1 MFRAIVFL
9 VVVIVIAAAVG
20 WVGVRPGEV
29 SIVWLGHHIDAPIR
43 IALLAAF
50 LLVALAIVLWSL
62 WRLLTR
68 SPRQIALARADS
80 RRRKA
85 YRALTQGMV
94 AVAAGDA
101 GEARRQAKLAGTL
114 LNDPPLTLL
123 LAAQAAQLEGDERAA
138 EKYFRA
144 MLDRPETAFLGL
156 RGLLMQSLKAGNN
169 GESLKLARQAA
180 TERPNTAWAVSTL
193 LDLELRS
200 GEWAHALLTLKR
212 AERLKTIDAAA
223 ARRTRAVILTEQAR
237 GSADPDGAIG
247 LLREAVKLAP
257 DLLPA
262 RTLLSLSMARA
273 GRGRE
278 ATRVVEQGWAAAP
291 HGELAAAYAQIEPG
305 EEPLARVRR
314 FERLSGLNPTH
325 LESRLALASAD
336 LAAGLWGKARTELE
350 QALAL
355 VGSHDDG
362 SGKAVPQRLARLMA
376 RLEEGEGGDAATVRR
391 WLIAAAEAPADPAW
405 TCDKCGTVAA
415 GWSALCAHC
424 GSFDTLVWRT
434 TLRPGL
440 PALDAALPAA
450 LLAPPPA
457 PATAATEHPSA
468 SAAATPIPS
477 DAAAPV
483 DAARRVN

>member
-9 VVVIVIAAAVG
+9 LIVIVIASVVG
-20 WVGVRPGEV
+20 WVDVRPGEV

-43 IALLAAF
+43 ILLLAAF
-50 LLVALAIVLWSL
+50 LLVALAIVVWSL

-68 SPRQIALARADS
+68 SPRQLALARADN

-123 LAAQAAQLEGDERAA
+123 LAAQAAQLDGDERAA

-169 GESLKLARQAA
+169 SESLKLARQAA

-200 GEWAHALLTLKR
+200 AEWTHALLTLKR
-212 AERLKTIDAAA
+212 AERLKTIDATV
-223 ARRTRAVILTEQAR
+223 ARRMRAVLLTEQAR
-237 GSADPDGAIG
+237 GGADIDGAIG
-247 LLREAVKLAP
+247 LLRDAVKLAP

-262 RTLLSLSMARA
+262 RTLLASNLARA

-278 ATRVVEQGWAAAP
+278 AARVVEQGWAGAP
-291 HGELAAAYAQIEPG
+291 HGELAAAYAQIEPA

-314 FERLSGLNPTH
+314 FERLAGLNPTH

-355 VGSHDDG
+355 VGAHADG
-362 SGKAVPQRLARLMA
+362 SGKAVPRRVARLMA
-376 RLEEGEGGDAATVRR
+376 RLEEGEGGDGAVVRR

-405 TCDKCGTVAA
+405 TCDKCGTVAG
-415 GWSALCAHC
+415 GWSALCGRC
-424 GSFDTLVWRT
+424 GSFDTLIWRT

-440 PALDAALPAA
+440 PTLDAALPPAS
-450 LLAPPPA
+450 LLAPPSVRATA
-457 PATAATEHPSA
+457 PAEHPSA
-468 SAAATPIPS
+468 PTVAVAIPS
-477 DAAAPV
+477 DAAPV